1 MHLPGDLPGRLRLV
15 TLRPTRPCPHGQEKA
30 SETVC
35 KPSSVPTL
43 RSGTVIHLRRRLPDV
58 SSGRPG
64 SRATPLASNF
74 RPTAPLFGLAPG
86 RACPFHSGPRLPAAG
101 SSLWRWSSPLGG
113 RVLPATLRRGART
126 FLVSVTACADGTRD
140 HPTIS
145 LDTDSTPGRQRDRL

>member
-1 MHLPGDLPGRLRLV
+1 M
-15 TLRPTRPCPHGQEKA
+15 
-30 SETVC
+30 
-35 KPSSVPTL
+35 
-43 RSGTVIHLRRRLPDV
+43 GTVIHLRRRLPAV

-86 RACPFHSGPRLPAAG
+86 RACPFHSDPRLPAVG
-101 SSLWRWSSPLGG
+101 SSLWRWSSPCGG
-113 RVLPATLRRGART
+113 RELPATLRRGART

-145 LDTDSTPGRQRDRL
+145 LALRFYRHRLTSRLESVDAP